1 MEYFQETRI
10 YIMCFHHFSV
20 IYTGWV
26 NLKSFTL
33 TYNVNI
39 CWRISLCFLSFVH
52 NHRLTG
58 QSKEL
63 IYLSHFGFYICDA
76 FAVTVAKLIQKTN
89 IFWSYEYLLEWYSD
103 IQNVSREKEL
113 ILLSARY
120 ICGGHFVII
129 ASADNPAPNDTT
141 PSGGTMVIIISHMF
155 STKCL
160 SRREFEFISLD
171 QMTSYKT
178 ADGISWILTAQIPQC
193 LPQPTVNHF
202 VTKMWTTVQISVTKR
217 YILG

>member
-20 IYTGWV
+20 IYRDGLIWSPSHSPITSTYV
-26 NLKSFTL
+26 DESVCAFCPSFTITDWL
-33 TYNVNI
+33 VN
-39 CWRISLCFLSFVH
+39 R
-52 NHRLTG
+52 N
-58 QSKEL
+58 
-63 IYLSHFGFYICDA
+63 HFGFYICDA
-76 FAVTVAKLIQKTN
+76 FAVTVATLIQKTN

-129 ASADNPAPNDTT
+129 ASADYPAPNDTT
-141 PSGGTMVIIISHMF
+141 PSGGTMVMIISHMF

-202 VTKMWTTVQISVTKR
+202 VTEMWTTVQISVTKR